1 MFFSLIK
8 SNVSLRFFHS
18 CQKLLTKHLW
28 VCVTNVRRMH
38 NNYCVSDDIET
49 NSSTTKVAENMSE
62 VIIKVMNCL

>member
-1 MFFSLIK
+1 
-8 SNVSLRFFHS
+8 
-18 CQKLLTKHLW
+18 
-28 VCVTNVRRMH
+28 MH